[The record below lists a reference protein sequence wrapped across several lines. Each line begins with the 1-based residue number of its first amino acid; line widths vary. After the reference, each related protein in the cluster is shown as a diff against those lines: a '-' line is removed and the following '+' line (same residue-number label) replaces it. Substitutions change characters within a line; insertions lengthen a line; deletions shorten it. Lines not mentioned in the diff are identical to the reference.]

1 MSSTAAQRPATV
13 SDEQNVPFLKFPT
26 HAETH
31 RQGMQPL
38 PTTKDVPQINPS
50 SVLPYC
56 MSEDTASSVEF
67 KSWTELSNEEVLE
80 LVRMVGLG
88 FAAFEPMCR
97 YFKAQL
103 MTDELRDAEYEDA
116 LGRHSWGHHTL
127 AEQKEMTKEDLPL
140 TMADALTWWIR
151 MAFISDPEV
160 EGRPLQQE
168 TLKRSTVAIDTNTG
182 DFLGALIGVPA
193 TLPPS
198 PDAPHPSPP
207 ADCVFHREI
216 NKALAPI
223 EQLIGNMEGTAVP
236 SLTTTYPAMKQAFE
250 QHKVTCAFMISKS
263 SKIEVSRSL
272 PVDLFRAHFEQQ
284 IALGHEYFVTEA
296 SNPWTG
302 AVMEAM
308 GATPTYFAPH
318 RSIGGIVKSDVPVK
332 EGPSSPNGYVSDKD
346 SGIMYYAGRF

>member
-1 MSSTAAQRPATV
+1 
-13 SDEQNVPFLKFPT
+13 
-26 HAETH
+26 
-31 RQGMQPL
+31 
-38 PTTKDVPQINPS
+38 
-50 SVLPYC
+50 
-56 MSEDTASSVEF
+56 MSENTASSVEF
-67 KSWTELSNEEVLE
+67 KSWTELSKNDVLE

-88 FAAFEPMCR
+88 FAVYEPMSR
-97 YFKAQL
+97 HIKAQL

-127 AEQKEMTKEDLPL
+127 AEQKQMSKDDLPL

-151 MAFISDPEV
+151 MAFISDPAV
-160 EGRPLQQE
+160 KGRPLQQE

-193 TLPPS
+193 TLPSLDTPS
-198 PDAPHPSPP
+198 CPP
-207 ADCVFHREI
+207 ADCIFHQET

-223 EQLIGNMEGTAVP
+223 GKLIGDIEGAAVR

-263 SKIEVSRSL
+263 SQIEVSQSL

-296 SNPWTG
+296 TNPWTG

-346 SGIMYYAGRF
+346 SGIMYYAGKF

>member
-1 MSSTAAQRPATV
+1 MLTSEQR
-13 SDEQNVPFLKFPT
+13 VPFLKFPT

-31 RQGMQPL
+31 RHGMQPL
-38 PTTKDVPQINPS
+38 PTTLDVPQINPS

-56 MSEDTASSVEF
+56 MSENTASSVEF
-67 KSWTELSNEEVLE
+67 KSWTELSKNDVLE

-88 FAAFEPMCR
+88 FAAYEPMCR
-97 YFKAQL
+97 HLNAQL

-140 TMADALTWWIR
+140 TLADALTWWIR

-168 TLKRSTVAIDTNTG
+168 TLKRSTVAIDTKTG

-198 PDAPHPSPP
+198 SDAPHPSPP
-207 ADCVFHREI
+207 ADCVFQREC
-216 NKALAPI
+216 NKAIGPI
-223 EQLIGNMEGTAVP
+223 GQLIEDMEGAAVP
-236 SLTTTYPAMKQAFE
+236 ALITAYPAMKQAFE

-263 SKIEVSRSL
+263 SQIEVSHSL
-272 PVDLFRAHFEQQ
+272 PVDLFRAHMEQQ
-284 IALGHEYFVTEA
+284 IALGHKYIVTEA

-318 RSIGGIVKSDVPVK
+318 RSIGGIVKSDEPVE
-332 EGPSSPNGYVSDKD
+332 EGPSSSNGYVSDKD